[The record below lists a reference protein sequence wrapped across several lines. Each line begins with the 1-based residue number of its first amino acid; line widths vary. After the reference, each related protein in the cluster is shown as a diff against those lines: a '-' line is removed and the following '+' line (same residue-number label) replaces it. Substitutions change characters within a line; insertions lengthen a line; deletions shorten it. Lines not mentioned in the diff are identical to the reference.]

1 MRKKI
6 EIFHIIIIIIII
18 IYCKVFVDV
27 LGELTI
33 SDGLL
38 RALGTAGVLITG
50 IAGIAAILSFLLPM
64 FGFRSCML
72 FGTCDSSYDTTA
84 YSNVNSN
91 SIYDTQGWV
100 KDIEN
105 IFLCDKKGVV
115 VVVKKMNI
123 PYFRYGNYQY
133 NGNPYKKR
141 SLEYVGPILKMLTA
155 AYDKYGPKYSRQSK
169 SFAFFDNQQQQQQQP
184 SQQPSQQQK

>member
-1 MRKKI
+1 MCQ
-6 EIFHIIIIIIII
+6 ESS
-18 IYCKVFVDV
+18 DDEQTQQQSGNSQTS
-27 LGELTI
+27 LTSSLPGELTI

-91 SIYDTQGWV
+91 SIYDTQG
-100 KDIEN
+100 
-105 IFLCDKKGVV
+105 
-115 VVVKKMNI
+115 
-123 PYFRYGNYQY
+123 YGNYQY

-169 SFAFFDNQQQQQQQP
+169 SFAFFDNQQQQQQQQQP